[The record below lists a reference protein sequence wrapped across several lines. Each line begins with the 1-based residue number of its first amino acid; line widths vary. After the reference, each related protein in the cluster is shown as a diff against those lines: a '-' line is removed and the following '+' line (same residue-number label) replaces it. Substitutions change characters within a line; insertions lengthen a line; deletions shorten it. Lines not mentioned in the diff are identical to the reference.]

1 MASEGEELAR
11 GQPKKKQRKTPQA
24 ASMHSKSISVNAVK
38 SKIRDVSRVLDHAQD
53 LPMDVRIE
61 KQRALV
67 GYKQDLEKAQKA
79 KERQR
84 MIKKYHMVRF
94 FERQK
99 ATRNL
104 KKLRTS
110 LASATAGKPERQTL
124 DIDVYSAEVDLN
136 YTIYHPLTD
145 KYIGLFP
152 RQNTHEKQD
161 ERTIAPENPV
171 KARLGKPAMWAV
183 VENCMKDGTLQALRD
198 GKLRTKDDPKT
209 PAQPP
214 AQRAGSRKSQKQRKD
229 GYQAENSRRPAVKE
243 QEDESD
249 GGFFEEE

>member
-1 MASEGEELAR
+1 M
-11 GQPKKKQRKTPQA
+11 P
-24 ASMHSKSISVNAVK
+24 SKSISVNAIK
-38 SKIRDVSRVLDHAQD
+38 SKIRDVTRVLEHAQD

-61 KQRALV
+61 KQRALI
-67 GYKQDLEKAQKA
+67 GYKQDLEKARKT

-99 ATRNL
+99 AIRNL

-110 LASATAGKPERQTL
+110 LASATGGTSEHQTL
-124 DIDVYSAEVDLN
+124 DIDVHNAEVDLN
-136 YTIYHPLTD
+136 YTIYHPLTE

-152 RQNTHEKQD
+152 RQNTQQKQD
-161 ERTIAPENPV
+161 ERTAAPENSGQ
-171 KARLGKPAMWAV
+171 ARIEKPAMWTV

-198 GKLRTKDDPKT
+198 GKLRTKDDQKPR
-209 PAQPP
+209 AQPP
-214 AQRAGSRKSQKQRKD
+214 AKRADSRKSQKQRKD
-229 GYQAENSRRPAVKE
+229 GHPAENSGRIAVEEK
-243 QEDESD
+243 EDESD